1 MLFDDG
7 AACGF
12 AVLLCSRGW
21 KMIKKV
27 REIKL
32 HNYICYGLADVIGS
46 GAFTLVSAW
55 LLFFLTT
62 FCGLTPIEAGSLF
75 AVSRIVDVI
84 MCPCMGYI
92 SDNFHKTRLGRR
104 FGRRRFFLLLSI
116 PLVAVYSLLWVQG
129 FNYWMYLLVYILFEI
144 VYSMI
149 LIPYDT
155 LSAEMTNDFTK
166 RSKLTSARMYIAQF
180 AGFTAA
186 FLPGRLLAYFG
197 SDSAISFFYAGAIF
211 TVAFMVVLFFVYFG
225 TWERSL
231 EEIEQSERSVET
243 EEKQP
248 LSKRLFDIYY
258 DFVSTLKIKTF
269 RSHLGMYLGGSVAQD
284 IFNSV
289 FTYFVVFA
297 LATSSVVASNLLSV
311 INGLQFFGV
320 GVATW
325 LTLRYSPS
333 RAFATQA
340 LMALVAFALFAVTYL
355 YGSTS
360 MSMLY
365 LAAGVAGLARGGIY
379 SIPWNN
385 YTFVADVDEILT
397 CNRREGIFA
406 GFMSLLRKAS
416 QAFSIFLV
424 GVALQMS
431 GFITGHTSQPQS
443 AINMILAI
451 MIILPVILTLW
462 GIWSAFQFKV
472 NSRTH
477 AVLNEEVARLKQGG
491 SKATVTAETKEVIE
505 SLTGMPYDHCWGDN
519 TVGHVNRS
527 LLKAKQHQLAQ
538 LKNA

>member
-1 MLFDDG
+1 M
-7 AACGF
+7 
-12 AVLLCSRGW
+12 SR
-21 KMIKKV
+21 KQRKV
-27 REIKL
+27 TIPVS
-32 HNYICYGLADVIGS
+32 IGYGMTDIMGG
-46 GAFTLVSAW
+46 GAFTVIGAW
-55 LLFFLTT
+55 LLFYYTT
-62 FCGLTPIEAGSLF
+62 FVGLSPLEAASIV
-75 AVSRIVDVI
+75 AIARIVDAIVSLF
-84 MCPCMGYI
+84 MGSFTDHFYK
-92 SDNFHKTRLGRR
+92 NALGKK

-129 FNYWMYLLVYILFEI
+129 FNYWIYLLVYILFEI

-155 LSAEMTNDFTK
+155 LSAEMTSDFTK

-225 TWERSL
+225 TWERSI
-231 EEIEQSERSVET
+231 EEIEQSERSVAS

-248 LSKRLFDIYY
+248 LGKRLFDIYY

-340 LMALVAFALFAVTYL
+340 LMALVAFALFALTYV

-360 MSMLY
+360 MSLLY

-431 GFITGHTSQPQS
+431 GFITGHSSQPQS

-451 MIILPVILTLW
+451 MIVLPVVLTLW

-477 AVLNEEVARLKQGG
+477 AVLNDEVARLKQGG
-491 SKATVTAETKEVIE
+491 SKATVTADTKAVIE
-505 SLTGMPYDHCWGDN
+505 SLTGMPYDQCWGDN

-527 LLKAKQHQLAQ
+527 LLKAKQQQLEQ
-538 LKNA
+538 LHNV

>member
-1 MLFDDG
+1 
-7 AACGF
+7 
-12 AVLLCSRGW
+12 
-21 KMIKKV
+21 MIKKV

-75 AVSRIVDVI
+75 AVARIVDVI

-129 FNYWMYLLVYILFEI
+129 FSYWIYLLAYILFEI

-155 LSAEMTNDFTK
+155 LSAEMTSDFYK

-180 AGFTAA
+180 AGFVAA

-211 TVAFMVVLFFVYFG
+211 TVAFMVVLLFVYFG
-225 TWERSL
+225 TWERSI
-231 EEIEQSERSVET
+231 EEIEQNERHAVSED
-243 EEKQP
+243 KPP
-248 LSKRLFDIYY
+248 LGKRLFNIYY

-297 LATSSVVASNLLSV
+297 LATSSVVASNLLSA

-333 RAFATQA
+333 RAFAIQA
-340 LMALVAFALFAVTYL
+340 MMALVAFILFGVTYM
-355 YGSTS
+355 GGFTS
-360 MSMLY
+360 MALLY
-365 LAAGVAGLARGGIY
+365 LAAGIAGLARGGIY
-379 SIPWNN
+379 SIPWNT
-385 YTFVADVDEILT
+385 YTFVADVDEVLT
-397 CNRREGIFA
+397 CRRREGIFA

-416 QAFSIFLV
+416 QALSIFLV

-431 GFITGHTSQPQS
+431 GFMSGQNSQPQS
-443 AINMILAI
+443 AINMILTI
-451 MIILPVILTLW
+451 MIVLPVILTVW
-462 GIWSAFQFKV
+462 GIWAAYQFKV
-472 NSRTH
+472 TSRTH

-491 SKATVTAETKEVIE
+491 SKASVGGEAKEVIE
-505 SLTGMPYDHCWGDN
+505 TLTGMPYDHCWGDN
-519 TVGHVNRS
+519 TVGHVNRAMM
-527 LLKAKQHQLAQ
+527 KAKEQRLDSAHIA
-538 LKNA
+538 

>member
-7 AACGF
+7 AACGL
-12 AVLLCSRGW
+12 AVLFCSRGW

-75 AVSRIVDVI
+75 AVARIVDVI

-477 AVLNEEVARLKQGG
+477 AVLNDEVARLKQGG
-491 SKATVTAETKEVIE
+491 SKATVTAETKGVIE

-538 LKNA
+538 LNNA

>member
-1 MLFDDG
+1 
-7 AACGF
+7 
-12 AVLLCSRGW
+12 
-21 KMIKKV
+21 MIKKV

-32 HNYICYGLADVIGS
+32 HNYVCYGLADVIGS

-75 AVSRIVDVI
+75 AVARIVDVI
-84 MCPCMGYI
+84 MCPLMGYI
-92 SDNFHKTRLGRR
+92 SDNFHKTWLGRR

-116 PLVAVYSLLWVQG
+116 PLVSVYSLLWVEG

-155 LSAEMTNDFTK
+155 LSAEMTSDFTK

-186 FLPGRLLAYFG
+186 FLPGRLINYFG
-197 SDSAISFFYAGAIF
+197 SDSADSFFYAGAIF
-211 TVAFMVVLFFVYFG
+211 TVSFMVVLFFVYFG
-225 TWERSL
+225 TWERSI
-231 EEIEQSERSVET
+231 EEIEQSERTIEAA
-243 EEKQP
+243 EKLP
-248 LSKRLFDIYY
+248 LSTR
-258 DFVSTLKIKTF
+258 
-269 RSHLGMYLGGSVAQD
+269 
-284 IFNSV
+284 IFNI
-289 FTYFVVFA
+289 YFVVFA
-297 LATSSVVASNLLSV
+297 LSTSSIVASNLLSA

-340 LMALVAFALFAVTYL
+340 SMALIAFALFTFTYL
-355 YGSTS
+355 SGSTS
-360 MSMLY
+360 MALLY
-365 LAAGVAGLARGGIY
+365 LAAGIAGLARGGIY

-416 QAFSIFLV
+416 QALSIFLV

-431 GFITGHTSQPQS
+431 GFVTGQASQPQS

-451 MIILPVILTLW
+451 MIILPVILTVW

-472 NSRTH
+472 NGRTH
-477 AVLNEEVARLKQGG
+477 AILNDEVARLKQGG

-505 SLTGMPYDHCWGDN
+505 SLTGMPYEQCWGDN
-519 TVGHVNRS
+519 TVGCVNRS
-527 LLKAKQHQLAQ
+527 LMKAKENAVQ

>member
-1 MLFDDG
+1 
-7 AACGF
+7 
-12 AVLLCSRGW
+12 
-21 KMIKKV
+21 MIKKV

-32 HNYICYGLADVIGS
+32 HNYVCYGLADVIGS

-75 AVSRIVDVI
+75 AVARIVDVI
-84 MCPCMGYI
+84 MCPLMGYI
-92 SDNFHKTRLGRR
+92 SDNFHKTWLGRR

-116 PLVAVYSLLWVQG
+116 PLVSVYSLLWVDG

-155 LSAEMTNDFTK
+155 LSAEMTSDFTK

-186 FLPGRLLAYFG
+186 FLPGRLINYFG
-197 SDSAISFFYAGAIF
+197 SDSADSFFYAGAIF
-211 TVAFMVVLFFVYFG
+211 TVSFMIVLFFVYFG

-231 EEIEQSERSVET
+231 EEIEQSERT
-243 EEKQP
+243 IATDQKPP
-248 LSKRLFDIYY
+248 LATRIFDIYY

-269 RSHLGMYLGGSVAQD
+269 RSHLGMYLGGSVGQD

-297 LATSSVVASNLLSV
+297 LSTSSVVASNLLSA

-340 LMALVAFALFAVTYL
+340 TMALVAFALFAFTYL
-355 YGSTS
+355 SGSTS
-360 MSMLY
+360 MAMLY
-365 LAAGVAGLARGGIY
+365 LAAGIAGLARGGIY

-431 GFITGHTSQPQS
+431 GFVTGQASQPQS

-451 MIILPVILTLW
+451 MIILPVLLTVW

-472 NSRTH
+472 NGRTH
-477 AVLNEEVARLKQGG
+477 AILNEEVARLKQGG
-491 SKATVTAETKEVIE
+491 SKAAVSAETRQVIE
-505 SLTGMPYDHCWGDN
+505 SLTGMPYEHCWGDN
-519 TVGHVNRS
+519 SVGHINRS
-527 LLKAKQHQLAQ
+527 LMKAKEDAVQ

>member
-7 AACGF
+7 AACGL
-12 AVLLCSRGW
+12 AVLFCSRGW

-75 AVSRIVDVI
+75 AVARIVDVI

-149 LIPYDT
+149 LIPYHT

-248 LSKRLFDIYY
+248 FAKRLFDIYY

-360 MSMLY
+360 MSLLY

-451 MIILPVILTLW
+451 MIILPVLLTLW

-477 AVLNEEVARLKQGG
+477 AVLNDEVARLKQGG
-491 SKATVTAETKEVIE
+491 SKAAVTAETKEVIE

-527 LLKAKQHQLAQ
+527 LLKARQHQLAQ

>member
-1 MLFDDG
+1 
-7 AACGF
+7 
-12 AVLLCSRGW
+12 
-21 KMIKKV
+21 MIKKV

-32 HNYICYGLADVIGS
+32 HNYICFGLADVIGS

-75 AVSRIVDVI
+75 AVARIVDVI

-129 FNYWMYLLVYILFEI
+129 FNYWIYLLAYILFEI

-149 LIPYDT
+149 MIPYDT
-155 LSAEMTNDFTK
+155 LSAEMTSDFTK

-180 AGFTAA
+180 TGFTAA

-197 SDSAISFFYAGAIF
+197 SDSSISFFYAGAIF

-231 EEIEQSERSVET
+231 EEIEQSERNVEHQ
-243 EEKQP
+243 EKQP
-248 LSKRLFDIYY
+248 LAKRLFDIYY

-340 LMALVAFALFAVTYL
+340 LMALVAFVLFALTYV

-360 MSMLY
+360 MSLLY

-431 GFITGHTSQPQS
+431 GFITGHSSQPQS

-451 MIILPVILTLW
+451 MIVLPVILTLW

-491 SKATVTAETKEVIE
+491 SKATVTADTKAVIE
-505 SLTGMPYDHCWGDN
+505 SLTGMPYDQCWGDN

-527 LLKAKQHQLAQ
+527 LLKAKQQQLAQ

>member
-1 MLFDDG
+1 
-7 AACGF
+7 
-12 AVLLCSRGW
+12 
-21 KMIKKV
+21 MIKKV

-32 HNYICYGLADVIGS
+32 HNYVCYGLADVIGS

-75 AVSRIVDVI
+75 AVARIVDVI
-84 MCPCMGYI
+84 MCPLMGYV

-104 FGRRRFFLLLSI
+104 FGRRRFFLLVSI
-116 PLVAVYSLLWVQG
+116 PLVSVYSLLWVEG
-129 FNYWMYLLVYILFEI
+129 FNYWIYLLVYILFEI

-149 LIPYDT
+149 IIPYDT
-155 LSAEMTNDFTK
+155 LSAEMTSDFSK
-166 RSKLTSARMYIAQF
+166 RSKLTSARMYIAQL
-180 AGFTAA
+180 AGFAAA
-186 FLPGRLLAYFG
+186 FLPGRLVAYFG
-197 SDSAISFFYAGAIF
+197 SDSADSFFYAGAIF
-211 TVAFMVVLFFVYFG
+211 TLSFMVVLFFVYFG

-231 EEIEQSERSVET
+231 DEIEQCERHVDEG
-243 EEKQP
+243 EKQP
-248 LSKRLFDIYY
+248 LLARVHAICY
-258 DFVSTLKIKTF
+258 DFLSTLKIKTF

-297 LATSSVVASNLLSV
+297 LMTSPVVASNLLAT
-311 INGLQFFGV
+311 INGMQFFGV

-325 LTLRYSPS
+325 LTLRFSPS

-340 LMALVAFALFAVTYL
+340 TLALLAFLLFGAAWVN
-355 YGSTS
+355 GSTS
-360 MSMLY
+360 MALLY
-365 LAAGVAGLARGGIY
+365 LTAGIAGLARGGIY
-379 SIPWNN
+379 AIPWNN

-397 CNRREGIFA
+397 CSRREGIFA

-416 QAFSIFLV
+416 QALSIFLV
-424 GVALQMS
+424 GVALQLS
-431 GFITGHTSQPQS
+431 GFVSGQSHQPGTAIT
-443 AINMILAI
+443 MIVII
-451 MIILPVILTLW
+451 MIALPVVLTLW

-477 AVLNEEVARLKQGG
+477 AILNDEVARLKRGG
-491 SKATVTAETKEVIE
+491 KKDAVSAENRAVIE
-505 SLTGMPYDHCWGDN
+505 SLTGLPYEQCWGQN

-527 LLKAKQHQLAQ
+527 QMKSRSTVQ

>member
-1 MLFDDG
+1 
-7 AACGF
+7 
-12 AVLLCSRGW
+12 
-21 KMIKKV
+21 MIKKA
-27 REIKL
+27 RDIKL
-32 HNYICYGLADVIGS
+32 YNYVCYGLADVIGS

-62 FCGLTPIEAGSLF
+62 FCGLTPIQAGSLF
-75 AVSRIVDVI
+75 AVARIVDVI
-84 MCPCMGYI
+84 MCPLMGYI

-116 PLVAVYSLLWVQG
+116 PLVSVYSLLWIDG
-129 FNYWMYLLVYILFEI
+129 FNYWIYLLVYILFEV

-149 LIPYDT
+149 IIPYDT
-155 LSAEMTNDFTK
+155 LSAEMTSDFDK
-166 RSKLTSARMYIAQF
+166 RSKLTSARMYIAQL
-180 AGFTAA
+180 AGFAAA
-186 FLPGRLLAYFG
+186 FLPGRLVAYFG
-197 SDSAISFFYAGAIF
+197 SDSADSFFYAGAIF
-211 TVAFMVVLFFVYFG
+211 TVSFMIVLFFVYFG

-231 EEIEQSERSVET
+231 EEIAQNERNIDEQERL
-243 EEKQP
+243 P
-248 LSKRLFDIYY
+248 LATRIYNIYY

-297 LATSSVVASNLLSV
+297 LMSSSVMASNLLAT

-333 RAFATQA
+333 RAFATQGVLA
-340 LMALVAFALFAVTYL
+340 LLAFALFVVTWL
-355 YGSTS
+355 SGSAGVA
-360 MSMLY
+360 MLY

-379 SIPWNN
+379 AIPWNN

-397 CNRREGIFA
+397 GNRREGIFA

-416 QAFSIFLV
+416 QALSIFLV

-431 GFITGHTSQPQS
+431 GFISGQSSQPDS
-443 AINMILAI
+443 AITMIMVI
-451 MIILPVILTLW
+451 MIVLPVALTLW

-477 AVLNEEVARLKQGG
+477 AILNEEVARLKRGE
-491 SKATVTAETKEVIE
+491 SKVTVSAENKAVIE
-505 SLTGMPYDHCWGDN
+505 SLTGLPYEQCWGEN
-519 TVGHVNRS
+519 LVGHVNRNHM
-527 LLKAKQHQLAQ
+527 KARSSTQV
-538 LKNA
+538 KNA

>member
-1 MLFDDG
+1 
-7 AACGF
+7 
-12 AVLLCSRGW
+12 
-21 KMIKKV
+21 MIKKA
-27 REIKL
+27 RDIKL
-32 HNYICYGLADVIGS
+32 HNYVCYGLADVIGS

-62 FCGLTPIEAGSLF
+62 FCGLTPIQAGSLF
-75 AVSRIVDVI
+75 AVARIVDVI
-84 MCPCMGYI
+84 MCPLMGYI

-116 PLVAVYSLLWVQG
+116 PLVSVYSLLWIDG
-129 FNYWMYLLVYILFEI
+129 FNYWIYLLVYILFEV

-149 LIPYDT
+149 IIPYDT
-155 LSAEMTNDFTK
+155 LSAEMTTDFDK
-166 RSKLTSARMYIAQF
+166 RSKLTSARMYIAQL
-180 AGFTAA
+180 AGFAAA
-186 FLPGRLLAYFG
+186 FLPGRLVAYFG
-197 SDSAISFFYAGAIF
+197 SDSADSFFYAGAIF
-211 TVAFMVVLFFVYFG
+211 TVSFMIVLFFVYFG

-231 EEIEQSERSVET
+231 EEIAQNERNIDEQER
-243 EEKQP
+243 QP
-248 LSKRLFDIYY
+248 LATRIYNIYY

-297 LATSSVVASNLLSV
+297 LMTSSVMASNLLAT

-333 RAFATQA
+333 RAFATQGGLA
-340 LMALVAFALFAVTYL
+340 LLAFALFVVTWL
-355 YGSTS
+355 SGSTGVA
-360 MSMLY
+360 MLY

-379 SIPWNN
+379 AIPWNN

-416 QAFSIFLV
+416 QALSIFLV

-431 GFITGHTSQPQS
+431 GFISGQSSQPDS
-443 AINMILAI
+443 AITTIMVI
-451 MIILPVILTLW
+451 MIVLPVALTVW

-477 AVLNEEVARLKQGG
+477 AILNEEVERLKRGE
-491 SKATVTAETKEVIE
+491 SKATVSAENKAVIE
-505 SLTGMPYDHCWGDN
+505 SLTGLPYEQCWGEN
-519 TVGHVNRS
+519 LVGHVNRS
-527 LLKAKQHQLAQ
+527 HMKARSSTQ

>member
-1 MLFDDG
+1 
-7 AACGF
+7 
-12 AVLLCSRGW
+12 
-21 KMIKKV
+21 MIKKV

-32 HNYICYGLADVIGS
+32 KNYICYGLADVIGS

-62 FCGLTPIEAGSLF
+62 FCGLTPLEAGSLF
-75 AVSRIVDVI
+75 AVARIVDVV
-84 MCPCMGYI
+84 MCPVMGYV

-116 PLVAVYSLLWVQG
+116 PLVSVYSLLWVEG
-129 FNYWMYLLVYILFEI
+129 FNYWIYLLAYILFEI

-149 LIPYDT
+149 IIPYDT
-155 LSAEMTNDFTK
+155 LSAEMTSDFNK

-180 AGFTAA
+180 AGFAAA
-186 FLPGRLLAYFG
+186 FLPGRLIALLG
-197 SDSAISFFYAGAIF
+197 SDSPDSFFYAGAIF
-211 TVAFMVVLFFVYFG
+211 TVSFMIVLFFVYFG
-225 TWERSL
+225 TWERPL
-231 EEIEQSERSVET
+231 EEILQSERQLEST
-243 EEKQP
+243 EKLP
-248 LSKRLFDIYY
+248 LTTRVFHIYY

-269 RSHLGMYLGGSVAQD
+269 RSHLGMYLGGSVGQD

-297 LATSSVVASNLLSV
+297 MMTSSVVASNLLSV
-311 INGLQFFGV
+311 MNGLQFFGV

-325 LTLRYSPS
+325 LTLRFSPS
-333 RAFATQA
+333 RAFASQA
-340 LMALVAFALFAVTYL
+340 TLALVAFALFGLTWASGATNMAL
-355 YGSTS
+355 
-360 MSMLY
+360 LY

-379 SIPWNN
+379 AIPWNN

-416 QAFSIFLV
+416 QALSIFLV
-424 GVALQMS
+424 GAALQMS
-431 GFITGHTSQPQS
+431 GFVSGQASQPAS
-443 AINMILAI
+443 AINMILSI
-451 MIILPVILTLW
+451 MIILPVLLTMW

-477 AVLNEEVARLKQGG
+477 AILNEEVARLKAGG
-491 SKATVTAETKEVIE
+491 SKAAVSPQTRTVIE
-505 SLTGMPYDHCWGDN
+505 SLTGLPYDACWGEN
-519 TVGHVNRS
+519 RVGFVNREYMNS
-527 LLKAKQHQLAQ
+527 RKADVA

>member
-1 MLFDDG
+1 
-7 AACGF
+7 
-12 AVLLCSRGW
+12 
-21 KMIKKV
+21 
-27 REIKL
+27 
-32 HNYICYGLADVIGS
+32 
-46 GAFTLVSAW
+46 
-55 LLFFLTT
+55 
-62 FCGLTPIEAGSLF
+62 
-75 AVSRIVDVI
+75 
-84 MCPCMGYI
+84 
-92 SDNFHKTRLGRR
+92 
-104 FGRRRFFLLLSI
+104 
-116 PLVAVYSLLWVQG
+116 
-129 FNYWMYLLVYILFEI
+129 
-144 VYSMI
+144 
-149 LIPYDT
+149 
-155 LSAEMTNDFTK
+155 
-166 RSKLTSARMYIAQF
+166 
-180 AGFTAA
+180 
-186 FLPGRLLAYFG
+186 
-197 SDSAISFFYAGAIF
+197 
-211 TVAFMVVLFFVYFG
+211 
-225 TWERSL
+225 
-231 EEIEQSERSVET
+231 
-243 EEKQP
+243 
-248 LSKRLFDIYY
+248 
-258 DFVSTLKIKTF
+258 
-269 RSHLGMYLGGSVAQD
+269 MYLGGSVAQD

-360 MSMLY
+360 MSLLY

-451 MIILPVILTLW
+451 MIILPVLLTLW

-477 AVLNEEVARLKQGG
+477 AVLNDEVARLKQGG
-491 SKATVTAETKEVIE
+491 SKAAVTAETKEVIE

-527 LLKAKQHQLAQ
+527 LLKARQHQLAQ

>member
-1 MLFDDG
+1 
-7 AACGF
+7 
-12 AVLLCSRGW
+12 
-21 KMIKKV
+21 
-27 REIKL
+27 
-32 HNYICYGLADVIGS
+32 
-46 GAFTLVSAW
+46 
-55 LLFFLTT
+55 
-62 FCGLTPIEAGSLF
+62 
-75 AVSRIVDVI
+75 
-84 MCPCMGYI
+84 
-92 SDNFHKTRLGRR
+92 
-104 FGRRRFFLLLSI
+104 
-116 PLVAVYSLLWVQG
+116 
-129 FNYWMYLLVYILFEI
+129 
-144 VYSMI
+144 
-149 LIPYDT
+149 
-155 LSAEMTNDFTK
+155 
-166 RSKLTSARMYIAQF
+166 
-180 AGFTAA
+180 
-186 FLPGRLLAYFG
+186 
-197 SDSAISFFYAGAIF
+197 
-211 TVAFMVVLFFVYFG
+211 
-225 TWERSL
+225 
-231 EEIEQSERSVET
+231 
-243 EEKQP
+243 
-248 LSKRLFDIYY
+248 
-258 DFVSTLKIKTF
+258 
-269 RSHLGMYLGGSVAQD
+269 MYLGGSVAQD

-340 LMALVAFALFAVTYL
+340 LMALVAFVLFALTYV

-360 MSMLY
+360 MSLLY

-431 GFITGHTSQPQS
+431 GFITGHSSQPQS

-451 MIILPVILTLW
+451 MIVLPVILTLW

-491 SKATVTAETKEVIE
+491 SKATVTADTKAVIE
-505 SLTGMPYDHCWGDN
+505 SLTGMPYDQCWGDN

-527 LLKAKQHQLAQ
+527 LLKAKQQQLAQ

>member
-7 AACGF
+7 AACGL
-12 AVLLCSRGW
+12 AVLFCSRGW

-75 AVSRIVDVI
+75 AVARIVDVI

-248 LSKRLFDIYY
+248 FAKRLFDIYY

-360 MSMLY
+360 MSLLY

-451 MIILPVILTLW
+451 MIILPVLLTLW

-477 AVLNEEVARLKQGG
+477 AVLNDEVARLKQGG
-491 SKATVTAETKEVIE
+491 SKAAVTAETKEVIE
-505 SLTGMPYDHCWGDN
+505 SLTGMPYDHC
-519 TVGHVNRS
+519 
-527 LLKAKQHQLAQ
+527 
-538 LKNA
+538 